1 MDMAVRSVSIFQAH
15 PGRRQEFLKDA
26 LAAKKILERL
36 GARWRIAET
45 TIGGPNTGSIIV
57 ALEFNDMPAFAAFTQ
72 KAQRDSKW
80 QAFQARV
87 NGGPDPATTLVSRS
101 LVTDID
107 L

>member
-1 MDMAVRSVSIFQAH
+1 MAVRSISIFQPH

-26 LAAKKILERL
+26 VAAKKMLERL
-36 GARWRIAET
+36 GASWRIAET

-57 ALEFNDMPAFAAFTQ
+57 ALEFNDMAAFGAFTQ
-72 KAQRDSKW
+72 KAQGDSEW

-87 NGGPDPATTLVSRS
+87 TGAADPTTTLVSRS
-101 LVTDID
+101 LITDIE

>member
-1 MDMAVRSVSIFQAH
+1 MAVRSISIFQAH

-26 LAAKKILERL
+26 VEAKKILEGL
-36 GARWRIAET
+36 GASWRIAET

-57 ALEFNDMPAFAAFTQ
+57 ALEFKDMAAFGAFTVKVQ
-72 KAQRDSKW
+72 GDSAW

-87 NGGPDPATTLVSRS
+87 LGRPDPTTTLLSRS
-101 LVTDID
+101 LITDID